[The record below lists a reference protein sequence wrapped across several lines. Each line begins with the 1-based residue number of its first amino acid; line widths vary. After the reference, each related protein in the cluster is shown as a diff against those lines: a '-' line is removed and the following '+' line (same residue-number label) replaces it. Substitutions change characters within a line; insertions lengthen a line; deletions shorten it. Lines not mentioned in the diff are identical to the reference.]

1 MSTALSTH
9 RLIRENKKY
18 GMKMQKQSR
27 QITIRDIALIG
38 AMVAVIVVCK
48 EALSFLP
55 NIEPVSFWIILFT
68 LFFGW
73 RILFVVPVFVLIEG
87 CIYGMGLW
95 WVMYLYV
102 WPLLALLAFLNRK
115 QTSVWFWSILS
126 GIFGLLFGLMCAIP
140 YFVIGITD
148 KGIRGGL
155 YAGFTW
161 WVAGIPWDIGHGIG
175 NFVVMLVLYHP
186 VRKVMN
192 RIQKQGWIEK

>member
-1 MSTALSTH
+1 
-9 RLIRENKKY
+9 
-18 GMKMQKQSR
+18 MQKQSR

>member
-1 MSTALSTH
+1 M
-9 RLIRENKKY
+9 E
-18 GMKMQKQSR
+18 KQR
-27 QITIRDIALIG
+27 TNRRITIRDIALIG

-48 EALSFLP
+48 EALSFVP
-55 NIEPVSFWIILFT
+55 NVELVSFWIIMFT

-73 RILFVVPVFVLIEG
+73 RILFVVLVFILIEG

-102 WPLLALLAFLNRK
+102 WPLLALLAYLNRK
-115 QTSVWFWSILS
+115 QTSVWFWSVLS
-126 GIFGLLFGLMCAIP
+126 GAFGLFFGLMCAIP

-161 WVAGIPWDIGHGIG
+161 WVAGIPWDVGHCIG
-175 NFVVMLVLYHP
+175 NFVIMLILYHP
-186 VRKVMN
+186 VRRVMN
-192 RIQKQGWIEK
+192 RIQKQGLMTE